1 MFKHVAFLEYI
12 HFLEGEHLW
21 RREGEKKKK
30 ALACLRQPCVSPFSY
45 MACYFHD

>member
-21 RREGEKKKK
+21 RREGEKKKSFGLSEA
-30 ALACLRQPCVSPFSY
+30 ALCFS
-45 MACYFHD
+45 FLIHGLLLS